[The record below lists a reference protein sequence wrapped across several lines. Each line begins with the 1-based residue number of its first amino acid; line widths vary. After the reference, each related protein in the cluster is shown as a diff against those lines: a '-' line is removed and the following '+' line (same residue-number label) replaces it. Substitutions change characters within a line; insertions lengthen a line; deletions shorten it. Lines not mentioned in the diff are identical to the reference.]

1 MADSIEQS
9 IVEKLEN
16 EEISTS
22 EPNKPAQEPQ
32 TPQEPVKEE
41 PAQEAEFDLGDG
53 RKVKLSEIKT
63 WEQGNLR
70 QADYTKKTQELSQ
83 EREEL
88 KQLKEFGNYLKANP
102 KKMEK
107 VLKVIE
113 EKEEAVKQT
122 IEGID
127 ENDPNIQ
134 YTKQQNKLILG
145 EIQSLKTQ
153 LQQRTQQDQVKS
165 AQQMLNGTLDE
176 SVKSL
181 DLSNEEKGIHR
192 QLVLSHLKDNP
203 KDYSHEGAFKSEIQ
217 DLSKTY
223 YEKLRKLGEDKLKT
237 YIKSKNTPEPSGL
250 PSVPGSA
257 PVKSFSIENLQQDI
271 EKMLKDDVK

>member
-1 MADSIEQS
+1 MPEGIEQA
-9 IVEKLEN
+9 IVDKLEN
-16 EEISTS
+16 EGAPAS
-22 EPNKPAQEPQ
+22 EPNKPAQEPAN
-32 TPQEPVKEE
+32 PQEPVQE
-41 PAQEAEFDLGDG
+41 PVQEPEFDLGEG
-53 RKVKLSEIKT
+53 RKVKLSEVKE

-127 ENDPNIQ
+127 DNDPTIQ
-134 YTKQQNKLILG
+134 YMKQQNEIVLG
-145 EIQSLKTQ
+145 ELKSLKSQ
-153 LQQRTQQDQVKS
+153 LQQRTQVDQVKT

-181 DLSNEEKGIHR
+181 DLSTEEKGIHR

-203 KDYSHEGAFKSEIQ
+203 KDYSNEGAFKSEIQ

-223 YEKLRKLGEDKLKT
+223 YGKLKKLGEDKLKV
-237 YIKSKNTPEPSGL
+237 YLRSKETPEPPGT
-250 PSVPGSA
+250 PSVPGSPPA
-257 PVKSFSIENLQQDI
+257 RTFSIDSLQQDI
-271 EKMLKDDVK
+271 EKALEDSVK

>member
-1 MADSIEQS
+1 MPEGIEQA
-9 IVEKLEN
+9 IVDKLEN
-16 EEISTS
+16 EGAPAS
-22 EPNKPAQEPQ
+22 EPNKPAQEPAN
-32 TPQEPVKEE
+32 PQE
-41 PAQEAEFDLGDG
+41 PAQEPVQEPEFDLGEG
-53 RKVKLSEIKT
+53 RKVKLSEVKE

-127 ENDPNIQ
+127 DNDPTIQ
-134 YTKQQNKLILG
+134 YMKQQNEIVLG
-145 EIQSLKTQ
+145 ELKSLKSQ
-153 LQQRTQQDQVKS
+153 LQQRTQVDQVKT

-181 DLSNEEKGIHR
+181 DLSTEEKGIHR

-203 KDYSHEGAFKSEIQ
+203 KDYSNEGAFKSEIQ
-217 DLSKTY
+217 DLSNNSSG
-223 YEKLRKLGEDKLKT
+223 KLKKLGGDELKVCL
-237 YIKSKNTPEPSGL
+237 KSKETPEPPGT
-250 PSVPGSA
+250 PAVPGSPLA
-257 PVKSFSIENLQQDI
+257 RTFSIDSLQQDI
-271 EKMLKDDVK
+271 EKALEDSVK